1 MNTLNRRGFAM
12 PVAIIGLVLL
22 GLLATSGFYT
32 ARQEFKAGIWNE
44 RAQQAFY
51 LAEEGATGVLANW
64 DNSVWGSVQ
73 PWQSRTFVD
82 TTALGVTTVQ
92 VTKGASRIFYLDS
105 TSELTIGG
113 PVDGGA
119 SRRVGILAR
128 VSSALFE
135 PEGAL
140 LTRGQVNIKGN
151 AEVHGEDL
159 SPSHWS
165 GLCGPT
171 TDLPGIVMDDMSNF
185 AQTGQGEITG
195 TPPVVEDPTLS
206 DDDFTQFGDF
216 SWDELVALATKT
228 YVGGNFGSILPSTS
242 ADGTCNSGSTSNWG
256 EPNDPSHACSGY
268 FPIIH
273 VAGDAQMQGGGRG
286 QGILLVDGDLDLRGG
301 FEFYGVVIVQGAF
314 ETEGSGNRVNGAIW
328 ASNAEIQDQ
337 SIVGG
342 SVTQY
347 SSCAVEQA
355 ILNNAS
361 LNRARPIEERGWID
375 LSKVLN

>member
-1 MNTLNRRGFAM
+1 MNMLNQRGFAM
-12 PVAIIGLVLL
+12 PLAIIGLVLL

-51 LAEEGATGVLANW
+51 LAEEGATEVMANW
-64 DNSVWGSVQ
+64 DQSQWGSLQ
-73 PWQSRTFVD
+73 PWQSRTLVD
-82 TTALGVTTVQ
+82 TTALGITTVQ
-92 VTKGASRIFYLDS
+92 VTKGASRIYYLDS

-113 PVDGGA
+113 LVDGSA
-119 SRRVGILAR
+119 SRRVGVLAR
-128 VSSALFE
+128 LQSATFE
-135 PEGAL
+135 PSGAL
-140 LTRGQVNIKGN
+140 LTRGPVEIKGN

-159 SPSHWS
+159 SPPSWG

-171 TDLPGIVMDDMSNF
+171 SDLPGIVIDDMDNF
-185 AQTGQGEITG
+185 SEVGQGLATG
-195 TPPVVEDPTLS
+195 SPPVVEDTTLS
-206 DDDFTQFGDF
+206 DNDFTQFGDF
-216 SWDELVALATKT
+216 AWDELVALATKS
-228 YVGGNFGSILPSTS
+228 YAGGSFSSIVPSAS
-242 ADGTCNSGSTSNWG
+242 SGVCNTGHHHNWG
-256 EPNDPSHACSGY
+256 EPHDTTHPCAGY

-273 VAGDAQMQGGGRG
+273 VAGDASMQGGGRG

-314 ETEGSGNRVNGAIW
+314 ETQGSGNRVNGAIW
-328 ASNAEIQDQ
+328 ASNADIEDQ

-355 ILNNAS
+355 VLNNAS
-361 LNRARPIEERGWID
+361 LNLARPFDERSWID
-375 LSKVLN
+375 LSKFLN